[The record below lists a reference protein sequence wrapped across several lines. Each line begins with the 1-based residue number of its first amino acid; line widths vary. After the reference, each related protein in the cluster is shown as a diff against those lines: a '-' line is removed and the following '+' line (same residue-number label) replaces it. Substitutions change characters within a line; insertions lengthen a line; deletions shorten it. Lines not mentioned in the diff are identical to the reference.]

1 MPALH
6 FDAYMLVLPAQEPS
20 MIEHRK
26 PRRPIDP
33 PQAVG
38 ESQRDYPHSS
48 GDRNTK
54 KSESDWKKFEGGTQR
69 DATPA
74 PANSED

>member
-1 MPALH
+1 
-6 FDAYMLVLPAQEPS
+6 

-38 ESQRDYPHSS
+38 ESRRDYPHSS

-54 KSESDWKKFEGGTQR
+54 KSESDWKKFEGGEQR
-69 DATPA
+69 DAPPA
-74 PANSED
+74 PPADAS